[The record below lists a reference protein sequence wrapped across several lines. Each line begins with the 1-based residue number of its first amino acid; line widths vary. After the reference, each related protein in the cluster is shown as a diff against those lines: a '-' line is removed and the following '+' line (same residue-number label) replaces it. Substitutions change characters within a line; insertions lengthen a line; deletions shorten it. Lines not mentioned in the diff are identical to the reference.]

1 MTGADKK
8 LNYPEIYLIRIN
20 KKTKEKLKKMGS
32 KKVRKILQ
40 SIKA

>member
-8 LNYPEIYLIRIN
+8 LNYPETYLIRIN

-40 SIKA
+40 NIKA